1 MNPPPKP
8 KALRWFYIVAGVGC
22 ALLIAFCLVEQAR
35 GAWKLHQRRSSLRAE
50 GQPLSISAS
59 VSVPQSN
66 GPFIAWESL
75 TLSLPTNRMSVG
87 VVSGSLMK
95 LIQSGQALALWN
107 DPEWM
112 ASNQVANAISESR
125 AALENVHEALAANPA
140 PFPLSYEQGDNAL
153 IPHLRHVQLLQEWL
167 ACQSLDHM
175 SQGNHG
181 GVLNC
186 IESMGRLAGCL
197 ENDLFLVCQAW
208 RIRILSVRSRLAWA
222 ALEMDGWSDAQLE
235 RLQALLELRI
245 FAAGFAKMLQVERAI
260 WDQNFFRMAIMRFN
274 DQPLDHL
281 LEGEPEQMLHWIGF
295 RAAWWRQD
303 KWRSLVMYDH
313 LIEAHQ
319 IGFASNSLHSA
330 EAHFWKVE
338 EPGCIGIESWYDAM
352 RYRTAHIVQH
362 GAFNQLRITL
372 NRLYEAETLRAL
384 VSASVG
390 IRRYRLRNQEQL
402 PENLTDVW
410 KALGMEG
417 QQDALSGE
425 PLRYLK
431 GTDRD
436 GWIVYSTG
444 KDAID
449 HGGDQTDRWGRA
461 PDGQYRTSIWSSKDA
476 VLPGVATV
484 QQVRSWQQTIA
495 KKTIN

>member
-1 MNPPPKP
+1 MTAPRKP
-8 KALRWFYIVAGVGC
+8 KLRWWIYIVAGLGC
-22 ALLIAFCLVEQAR
+22 ALLIVFCLIEQAR
-35 GAWKLHQRRSSLRAE
+35 GAWKLHQRRSSLLAE
-50 GQPLSISAS
+50 GQELLISKIAPPTQNSGPLLS
-59 VSVPQSN
+59 
-66 GPFIAWESL
+66 WESL
-75 TLSLPTNRMSVG
+75 TSSLPTNRVTVG
-87 VVSGSLMK
+87 TVSRSLMK
-95 LIQSGQALALWN
+95 LIQSGRALALWN
-107 DPEWM
+107 DPDWM
-112 ASNQVANAISESR
+112 ASNQVAEAISESQV
-125 AALENVHEALAANPA
+125 ALDKVHEALAGNPVSQA
-140 PFPLSYEQGDNAL
+140 LSYHEGEDAL
-153 IPHLRHVQLLQEWL
+153 ISHLKHVQVLQEWL
-167 ACQSLDHM
+167 AWECLDQM
-175 SQGNHG
+175 KQGNHA
-181 GVLNC
+181 GVLRG

-197 ENDLFLVCQAW
+197 ENDLLLVCQAW

-222 ALEMDGWSDAQLE
+222 ALEMDGWSDTQLE
-235 RLQALLELRI
+235 RLQALLEPGM
-245 FAAGFAKMLQVERAI
+245 FSEGFAKMLQVERAI
-260 WDQNFFRMAIMRFN
+260 WDQNFFKMAIMRFS

-319 IGFASNSLHSA
+319 IGLASNSLHWA

-362 GAFNQLRITL
+362 GAFNQLRISL

-390 IRRYRLRNQEQL
+390 IRRYRFRNQEQL

-410 KALGMEG
+410 KALGVEG

-476 VLPGVATV
+476 VLPGVATL
-484 QQVRSWQQTIA
+484 QQIRSWQHA
-495 KKTIN
+495 GENTIN